1 MSHSSSTATAVLILG
16 AEISL
21 NHLSEF
27 SGPPQDPEKFGAY
40 QQAAGATLM
49 QYGGK
54 ILGAGTNVEV
64 ADGTWSPIGMVVIE
78 FESMAKAKEWYNFPE
93 YSAIKSQRF
102 DNADSGLVF
111 LDAG

>member
-1 MSHSSSTATAVLILG
+1 MATYVIASV
-16 AEISL
+16 
-21 NHLSEF
+21 F
-27 SGPPQDPEKFGAY
+27 SVSDPEKFSAY
-40 QQAAGATLM
+40 QQAAGPTLA

-54 ILGAGTNVEV
+54 VLGGGTNVEV
-64 ADGTWSPIGMVVIE
+64 ADGTWSPVGMVVIE
-78 FESMAKAKEWYNFPE
+78 FESKAKAKAKEWYNSPE